1 VASPAAPL
9 RLRVASALVMVP
21 VALGLTLLGSWPF
34 ALLVAAVLVA
44 MAIEWRQLTRSAFA
58 GRDGTLAAG
67 AALAL
72 ALVAVL
78 LGLLG
83 HAGTALAVLLLGAA
97 ASWLIGVLA
106 GGASLWPPLGV
117 LYLGLPGLA
126 LIWLRGL
133 PEIGVQVL
141 VWLLIVVWAT
151 DIVAYFAGRG
161 LGGPRLAPVISPGKT
176 WAGLLGGMLGAG
188 LAGIA
193 AAALVGSE
201 RLLQAGGL
209 GAVLAIVAQLGDLA
223 ESALKRRAGVKDSG
237 GLIPGHGGVLDR
249 IDGLVFAAPALA
261 LSGLLLRPGLWPWP

>member
-1 VASPAAPL
+1 MASPAAPL